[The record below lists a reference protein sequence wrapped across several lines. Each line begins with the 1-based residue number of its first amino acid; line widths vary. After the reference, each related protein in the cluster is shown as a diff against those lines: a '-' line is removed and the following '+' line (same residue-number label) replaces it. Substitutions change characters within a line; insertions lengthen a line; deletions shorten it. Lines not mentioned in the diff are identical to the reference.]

1 MMSSNLLRNRRS
13 RVPLLIQVLG
23 VSAALGASVGVLLV
37 SLLLLSDL
45 AGLKD
50 LIAQSSEPYLA
61 LFLLY
66 FFNML
71 TFSSVAMG
79 ITIMRLPSDSP

>member
-1 MMSSNLLRNRRS
+1 MANPDLTPEHRPRI
-13 RVPLLIQVLG
+13 PLLIQVLG
-23 VSAALGASVGVLLV
+23 VSAALGASIGVLLV
-37 SLLLLSDL
+37 SLLLLSNL

-79 ITIMRLPSDSP
+79 ITIMRLPSDGD